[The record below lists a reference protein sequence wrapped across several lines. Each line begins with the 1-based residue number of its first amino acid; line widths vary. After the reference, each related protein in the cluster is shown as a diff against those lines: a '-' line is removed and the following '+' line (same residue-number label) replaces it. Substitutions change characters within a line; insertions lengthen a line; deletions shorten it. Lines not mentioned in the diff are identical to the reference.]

1 MYISKFCEQNTKRK
15 DEVKIMTISVIRTII
30 LYLIILIMLRLMGK
44 RQISELQTSEL
55 VVTLLISNI
64 AVIPMQDNS
73 LSLLSGVIP
82 ILLLVGC
89 ELVMSLLMLKN
100 GRFRKIICGM
110 PQIIIQNGIIDQK
123 KMKMLRISTEDL
135 WEELRQVDIF
145 TLEDVKYAVLE
156 TNGKLSVLKKP
167 QKEAATAEQLNVKNP
182 TNSFEMVI
190 ISDGEIAESSMEFCG
205 ITKEWLQKTLRKN
218 NTDSKDVFIMT
229 ATPDHKYNIIKKEG

>member
-15 DEVKIMTISVIRTII
+15 DEVKKMTISVIRTII
-30 LYLIILIMLRLMGK
+30 LYLLILIMLRLMGK

-100 GRFRKIICGM
+100 GKFRKIICGM

-218 NTDSKDVFIMT
+218 NTNSKDVFIMT
-229 ATPDHKYNIIKKEG
+229 ATPEHKYNIIKKEG

>member
-1 MYISKFCEQNTKRK
+1 MS
-15 DEVKIMTISVIRTII
+15 ISVIRTLI
-30 LYLIILIMLRLMGK
+30 LYLLILVMLRLMGK
-44 RQISELQTSEL
+44 RQISEMQTSEL

-64 AVIPMQDNS
+64 AVIPMQDVS
-73 LSLLSGVIP
+73 LPLLSGVIP

-89 ELVMSLLMLKN
+89 EIVISILMLKN
-100 GRFRKIICGM
+100 GRFRRVVCGM

-123 KMKMLRISTEDL
+123 KMKILRISTEDL
-135 WEELRQVDIF
+135 WEQLRQVDIF
-145 TLEDVKYAVLE
+145 ALEDVKYAVLE

-167 QKEAATAEQLNVKNP
+167 QKDTATAEQLNVKNP

-205 ITKEWLQKTLRKN
+205 ISKNWLNKTLKKN
-218 NTDSKDVFIMT
+218 NTESKDVFMMT

>member
-1 MYISKFCEQNTKRK
+1 
-15 DEVKIMTISVIRTII
+15 MTISVIRTII

>member
-30 LYLIILIMLRLMGK
+30 LYLLILIMLRLMGK

-218 NTDSKDVFIMT
+218 NTNSKDVFIMT